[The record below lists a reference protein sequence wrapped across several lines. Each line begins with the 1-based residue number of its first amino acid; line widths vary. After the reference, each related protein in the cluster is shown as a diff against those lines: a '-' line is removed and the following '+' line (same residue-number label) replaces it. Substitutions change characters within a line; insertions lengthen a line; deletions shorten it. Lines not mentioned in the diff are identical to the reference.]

1 MGQIRVKKSLW
12 DKLDRKTQEMR
23 KVPHNGT
30 FLNEPVLDE
39 VTQEYV
45 WDDHR
50 IISEHEFIKD
60 ECLAI
65 KPKVSDT
72 EVTLFSK
79 MEQKLYERIRQPRA
93 NELVKVT
100 EEQVSP
106 ELTLRPR

>member
-1 MGQIRVKKSLW
+1 MGQIRVKKDLW
-12 DKLDRKTQEMR
+12 DKLDRKAIEMR
-23 KVPHNGT
+23 KVLYNGT

-50 IISEHEFIKD
+50 ITSEHEFIKD
-60 ECLAI
+60 ECLAE

-72 EVTLFSK
+72 DVTLFSK
-79 MEQKLYERIRQPRA
+79 MEQKLYERIHRKVEEP
-93 NELVKVT
+93 VKVT

-106 ELTLRPR
+106 VLTPRPR

>member
-12 DKLDRKTQEMR
+12 DKLDRKAIEMR
-23 KVPHNGT
+23 KVPYNGT

-50 IISEHEFIKD
+50 ITSEHEFIKD
-60 ECLAI
+60 ECLAE

-72 EVTLFSK
+72 DVTLFSK
-79 MEQKLYERIRQPRA
+79 MEQKLYERIHVKVEEP
-93 NELVKVT
+93 VKVT

>member
-1 MGQIRVKKSLW
+1 MGQIRVKKALW
-12 DKLDRKTQEMR
+12 DKLDRKAIEMR
-23 KVPHNGT
+23 KVPYNGT

-50 IISEHEFIKD
+50 ITSEHEFIKD
-60 ECLAI
+60 ECLAE

-72 EVTLFSK
+72 DVTLFSK
-79 MEQKLYERIRQPRA
+79 MEQKLYERIHVKVEEP
-93 NELVKVT
+93 VKVT